1 MQSPQTPLM
10 ITALLL
16 KIKVNNMALTRTE
29 INERSNEK
37 RGIKNKS
44 FKLNIDDI
52 AMIKQSAIDL
62 NMSEARLVVEVIS
75 FFKAS
80 KSK

>member
-1 MQSPQTPLM
+1 MQSLQAPLM

>member
-1 MQSPQTPLM
+1 
-10 ITALLL
+10 
-16 KIKVNNMALTRTE
+16 MALTRTE

-37 RGIKNKS
+37 RSIKNKS